1 MIDRLN
7 RQLSLLH
14 TRTPIGRSYVDFE
27 VRGVKSASIN
37 VTTQRIIYYHD
48 GLVDGGNIGEPSKAM
63 DYLDIPL
70 DGGTI

>member
-1 MIDRLN
+1 MDRRN

-37 VTTQRIIYYHD
+37 TTTLRIIYYHN
-48 GLVDGGNIGEPSKAM
+48 GKVDGGDMGEPDEAM
-63 DYLDIPL
+63 DYLDVAL
-70 DGGTI
+70 DGGEL